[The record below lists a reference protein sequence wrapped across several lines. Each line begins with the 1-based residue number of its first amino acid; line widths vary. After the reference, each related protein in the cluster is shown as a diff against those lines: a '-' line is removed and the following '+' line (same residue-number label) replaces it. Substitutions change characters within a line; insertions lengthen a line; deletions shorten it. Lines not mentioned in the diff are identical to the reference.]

1 MIWFRAKDS
10 VGGTPT
16 DAVDTTALPEK
27 SLMIGATIE
36 FQEDCHGFV
45 PYPLADSAWRI
56 PLESAFKENAELRM
70 IYGTAVTRIGGPSN
84 RTENE
89 PCYNLLRKAVEDQP
103 IAIGLVG
110 NPISNDAEYN
120 SKFPAGANLK

>member
-1 MIWFRAKDS
+1 MLLSWMLLSRMLLS
-10 VGGTPT
+10 
-16 DAVDTTALPEK
+16 
-27 SLMIGATIE
+27 
-36 FQEDCHGFV
+36 
-45 PYPLADSAWRI
+45 RI
-56 PLESAFKENAELRM
+56 LLESVLNGDEELRM

-89 PCYNLLRKAVEDQP
+89 PCYNLQRKAVEDQP